1 MKLRSLFSIKLWLP
15 LTFIGITVANIIYP
29 QPFIQV
35 LPLYISLIVQAL
47 NSRANRY
54 TTLLGA
60 CNCLLYGWAFYV
72 LGLYG
77 SVAFSVL
84 VSLPLQL
91 ITFIMWSKR
100 PYRSS
105 TVFRE
110 LGKKRFLI
118 LVAVSAVAWLV
129 CYILLQALD
138 SSYIILDNTSSLLGI
153 IAAFLTMFS
162 FVEYTTIS
170 LIQVILAAILY
181 AIMLPS
187 EPDIL
192 VHLIFGIYTIVCIGH
207 AYVHVR
213 KLYKEQQQA

>member
-1 MKLRSLFSIKLWLP
+1 M
-15 LTFIGITVANIIYP
+15 
-29 QPFIQV
+29 
-35 LPLYISLIVQAL
+35 
-47 NSRANRY
+47 
-54 TTLLGA
+54 
-60 CNCLLYGWAFYV
+60 

-105 TVFRE
+105 TVFRQ
-110 LGKKRFLI
+110 LGRKRFLI
-118 LVAVSAVAWLV
+118 LVAISAIAWLV

-192 VHLIFGIYTIVCIGH
+192 VHLIFGIYTIVCVGH